1 MPSMTITVER
11 TPMTLRIDGR
21 EIRVEKLGIKLP
33 FGRKPTDLTDIA
45 GSGDDA
51 VYITETRDLSAEEFD
66 AFAGHLY
73 KSWDWLDGKGG
84 YWEDGRLCVEVHAPG
99 RPYLFVD
106 PSGSDYGRYVARLG

>member
-11 TPMTLRIDGR
+11 IPMTLRIDGR
-21 EIRVEKLGIKLP
+21 EIRVAKLGIKLP
-33 FGRKPTDLTDIA
+33 FGRKPIDLTDIA
-45 GSGDDA
+45 ASGDDA
-51 VYITETRDLSAEEFD
+51 VYITETRELSVEEFD

-73 KSWDWLDGKGG
+73 KSRDWLEGKGG
-84 YWEDGRLCVEVHAPG
+84 DWEGGGLCVEVHAAG